1 MSPALHL
8 LQNQVQIAALAFL
21 AAVYSVRLIWLVRFR
36 PGRERTRPVGRMFP
50 AVASSLLMI
59 GRPWSMESVR
69 RKPWLYAQ
77 FVAFHIGTA
86 AAIGAT
92 FIIPY
97 APRVFES
104 SAAVRIFQALIALGL
119 CAAVL
124 RLIRRLATPSL
135 RLIST
140 PDDYAALVLMICY
153 FVFAIPAVA
162 WRPGRPEAWIAV
174 FFALT
179 AFLLI
184 YVPFSKIGHY
194 LYYPFAQLVLGRMR
208 GHRGVYPFKSL
219 RRNGPERR
227 REREAS

>member
-8 LQNQVQIAALAFL
+8 LENEVQIAALAFL
-21 AAVYSVRLIWLVRFR
+21 VGVYGIRLAWLFRFR
-36 PGRERTRPVGRMFP
+36 SERERTRPVGRVFP
-50 AVASSLLMI
+50 AVASSLFTI
-59 GRPWSMESVR
+59 ARPWSMESVR

-92 FIIPY
+92 FIMPY
-97 APRVFES
+97 ATRFFES
-104 SAAVRIFQALIALGL
+104 TSAVRFFQALIALGL

-124 RLIRRLATPSL
+124 RLIRRLSTPSL
-135 RLIST
+135 RLISA

-153 FVFAIPAVA
+153 FGFGIPAVA
-162 WRPGRPEAWIAV
+162 WRPGRSELPIAV
-174 FFALT
+174 FFGLT
-179 AFLLI
+179 AFLLV

-219 RRNGPERR
+219 RKSAPESQH
-227 REREAS
+227 ERKAS